1 MKNISLNLGGELAPG
16 DVIGVSYNNCVVFG
30 WYVESGQYGSLK
42 FIGMRTPVYTKSIYD
57 DYVAGNRKGDYW
69 HKRFAKGLQFR
80 NFSKDY
86 IIAFSGQNN
95 RAFKVSDP
103 EEFFKG
109 SIDEKLYLENREIL
123 VKTNFP
129 AK

>member
-1 MKNISLNLGGELAPG
+1 MKNVSLNLGGELAPG
-16 DVIGVSYNNCVVFG
+16 DVIGVSYNNCIVFG

-42 FIGMRTPVYTKSIYD
+42 FLGMGTPAYTKSLYD
-57 DYVAGNRKGDYW
+57 EYVAGNRTGEFW

-80 NFSKDY
+80 NFRKDFIVSY
-86 IIAFSGQNN
+86 SHNNN
-95 RAFKVSDP
+95 RAFKVSNP

-109 SIDEKLYLENREIL
+109 SVNEKAYLENKEIL
-123 VKTNFP
+123 VQTNFP